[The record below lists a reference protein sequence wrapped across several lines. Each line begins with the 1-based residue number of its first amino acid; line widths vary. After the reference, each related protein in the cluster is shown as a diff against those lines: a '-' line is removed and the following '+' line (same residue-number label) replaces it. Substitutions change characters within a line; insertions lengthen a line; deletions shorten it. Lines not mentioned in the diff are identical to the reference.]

1 VAPGMAL
8 RVAASHADRNALR
21 LLEAHDAAWS
31 KIRAG
36 NEPTKDREDS

>member
-1 VAPGMAL
+1 MTL
-8 RVAASHADRNALR
+8 RIAASHADRDALR

-36 NEPTKDREDS
+36 NEPTNNREDS